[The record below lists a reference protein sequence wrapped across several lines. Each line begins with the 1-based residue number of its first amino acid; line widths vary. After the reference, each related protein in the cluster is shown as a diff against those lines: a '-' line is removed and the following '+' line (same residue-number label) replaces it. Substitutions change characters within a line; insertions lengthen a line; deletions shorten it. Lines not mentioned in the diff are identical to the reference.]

1 MENINIQDLINR
13 IIKRLFIIIPLI
25 LITAG
30 ISYINPTK
38 STFLAS
44 VGVKVELT
52 NLPALQSTNSEDI
65 SKGISSDIAYTQIL
79 PILNKYVYS
88 QFSSVQ
94 IQDKFA
100 KKINVATPP
109 NVDKKLIYTIIE
121 ASTPFVFINYL
132 ASNESEAKAAIIAI
146 KELAS
151 TDLVIN
157 WNTGKSDKFKI
168 TSFVTPEETIIK
180 QSPATLQ
187 KFLPAI
193 AIGLLALFAS
203 ILIPIKKI

>member
-13 IIKRLFIIIPLI
+13 ILKRLIIILPII
-25 LITAG
+25 LLLAIA
-30 ISYINPTK
+30 SYFNPAKPTY
-38 STFLAS
+38 LAS

-52 NLPALQSTNSEDI
+52 NLQTLQNSNPEDAI
-65 SKGISSDIAYTQIL
+65 KGVSSDIAYTQIL

-109 NVDKKLIYTIIE
+109 NIDKKLIYTIIE
-121 ASTPFVFINYL
+121 ASTPYVFINYIAQTEQEAN
-132 ASNESEAKAAIIAI
+132 ASIAAI
-146 KELAS
+146 KELANQ
-151 TDLVIN
+151 DLINN
-157 WNTGKSDKFKI
+157 WNSGKSDKFKI

-180 QSPATLQ
+180 QSPQVLQ
-187 KFLPAI
+187 RFLPAI
-193 AIGLLALFAS
+193 ALS
-203 ILIPIKKI
+203 ILILFISILMPLKK